1 MIRRPPRSTPSDTPF
16 PYATLCRSTPK
27 KRQACK
33 NGYAGEKQNKQR
45 EKYDDN
51 NHSIS
56 AFGSTAAGLPA
67 SVRQRISVATR
78 PSNTPPNGRN
88 SCSVPTGRS
97 EERRVGKE
105 CARKCGPWWSA

>member
-33 NGYAGEKQNKQR
+33 NGYAGEKQDKQR

-67 SVRQRISVATR
+67 SVRQSISVATR

-88 SCSVPTGRS
+88 SSS

-105 CARKCGPWWSA
+105 CVSTCRSGWSPEH